1 LIVHILPLSKDP
13 QPDEAEFNAF
23 FPSKFSLSQFTSP
36 ESDLADADYPQ
47 PYRGSRR
54 ILVICTDERYLK
66 MENGT
71 LFSTGNHVDDQ
82 PDEKGRCFET
92 GLAIRFNAQPCSA
105 LPRNLCSRD
114 PGKLDSWI
122 RDAVN
127 SGWSL
132 LSGSHASC
140 TAILTPSTTPS
151 SCRGATARRRANQ
164 PPEDK
169 QACDVWQSWRRAA

>member
-36 ESDLADADYPQ
+36 KSDLADADYPQ

-82 PDEKGRCFET
+82 PGEKGRCFET

-127 SGWSL
+127 SGLVAVERFARVLHRDLDAVYNAIELSWSNGRAEGK
-132 LSGSHASC
+132 S
-140 TAILTPSTTPS
+140 TA
-151 SCRGATARRRANQ
+151 
-164 PPEDK
+164 
-169 QACDVWQSWRRAA
+169 